1 MYSLPNS
8 LTKSGA
14 SSAPLVNLLHE
25 GKFRTATFLIPYLY
39 IIAETQYRNRD
50 KGCEDISP

>member
-25 GKFRTATFLIPYLY
+25 GKFDPAVTTYLFS
-39 IIAETQYRNRD
+39 
-50 KGCEDISP
+50 ISKAPE